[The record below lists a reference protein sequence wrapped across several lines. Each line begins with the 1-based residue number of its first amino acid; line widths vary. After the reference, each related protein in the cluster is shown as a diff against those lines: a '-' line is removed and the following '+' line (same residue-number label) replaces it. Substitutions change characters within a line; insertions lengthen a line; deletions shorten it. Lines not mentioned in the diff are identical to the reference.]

1 MLSALIASLGLVAVP
16 SAEVEQGYTLRVY
29 DIGRPLDRV
38 ARVAEDATPN
48 IDRLEDRIDFND
60 ESTLVGPGGP
70 TDFFAVEALGF
81 LSIETAGEYVFE
93 LRSDDGGRLE
103 IDGKPVIVHDGV
115 HPPHP
120 SAAHIQVRGVV
131 HGVRNLALMQPAP
144 DGGLNRIQGIAQ
156 IGAGQFP
163 RIAVLHLHH
172 QDGPYRL
179 FVFLFTIGLP
189 T

>member
-1 MLSALIASLGLVAVP
+1 MLAILIASLGFLPAP

-60 ESTLVGPGGP
+60 ESTLVGAGGP

-103 IDGKPVIVHDGV
+103 IE
-115 HPPHP
+115 
-120 SAAHIQVRGVV
+120 SERGIGTTMTLV
-131 HGVRNLALMQPAP
+131 LPAC
-144 DGGLNRIQGIAQ
+144 
-156 IGAGQFP
+156 
-163 RIAVLHLHH
+163 V
-172 QDGPYRL
+172 
-179 FVFLFTIGLP
+179 
-189 T
+189 